1 MCSKA
6 LATQTHK
13 NVFVITVDVEAALKY
28 TDSGGGP
35 CTLPVRV
42 ADMGPDGEGDARG
55 VTDDGIVLFFNGTN
69 YYNGFVSQDVANLI

>member
-6 LATQTHK
+6 LARQTHK
-13 NVFVITVDVEAALKY
+13 NVFVITVDVETALKY

-42 ADMGPDGEGDARG
+42 ADMGPDGEGDAR
-55 VTDDGIVLFFNGTN
+55 VTDDDIVLFFNCSN
-69 YYNGFVSQDVANLI
+69 HYNGFVSQDVANSI

>member
-13 NVFVITVDVEAALKY
+13 NVFVITVDVETALKY

-42 ADMGPDGEGDARG
+42 ADMDLTVRAMLMSLMMTLSCSSTAPTTT
-55 VTDDGIVLFFNGTN
+55 TDLYLRASPTR
-69 YYNGFVSQDVANLI
+69 